1 VRKPKGK
8 KAQKTQ
14 MLRSMSKLKEKVI
27 VKIFKRGCPT
37 KTIKKGKPKKKGK
50 RKGLKVTI
58 SQVNDSDSKSL
69 KP

>member
-1 VRKPKGK
+1 
-8 KAQKTQ
+8 

-58 SQVNDSDSKSL
+58 SQVNDSDSSL
-69 KP
+69 